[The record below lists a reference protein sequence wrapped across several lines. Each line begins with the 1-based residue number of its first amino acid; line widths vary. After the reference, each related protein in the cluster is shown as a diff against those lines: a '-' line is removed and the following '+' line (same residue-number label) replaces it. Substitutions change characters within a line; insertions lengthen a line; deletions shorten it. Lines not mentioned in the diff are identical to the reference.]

1 MTHFLL
7 KDIIGKN
14 HEEIFIVDVGAMP
27 EGAPRYDILM
37 KNYRTRLVGFEP
49 NEEQLEKLHQL
60 DDSSAEYL
68 PYFLG
73 EGKDHQFNVTR
84 YPGCSSLY
92 QPDPQLIDLF
102 TSIGACAG
110 GNFEVMEVGQVST
123 NRLDDI
129 YQHPAAHMIKLDVQG
144 AELDILQGAEKTLQ
158 KTLVLESEV
167 EFVPLY
173 REQPLFG
180 DIQCFLREKGFLLH
194 KFIDMSGRCFRPI
207 STSNNPY
214 VPMSQLLYADAIFVR
229 DFTRLDRLSDTDL
242 LFMAI
247 IMNDIYRSYD
257 FVSFLL
263 AEYDK
268 RQGTEFRKAFLDKL
282 QSIPKLQL
290 LYLNKK
296 ERP

>member
-7 KDIIGKN
+7 KDIVGKN
-14 HEEIFIVDVGAMP
+14 SENIFIVDVGAMP
-27 EGAPRYDILM
+27 EGTPRYDVLR
-37 KNYRTRLVGFEP
+37 KNYRTRLIGFEP
-49 NEEQLEKLHQL
+49 NEEQLKKLREL
-60 DDSSAEYL
+60 DESSTEYL

-73 EGKDHQFNVTR
+73 GGKEYQFHVTR

-92 QPDPQLIDLF
+92 QPDPCLIDLF
-102 TSIGACAG
+102 TSIGASTG
-110 GNFEVMEVGQVST
+110 GNFEVMGVEQVNT

-129 YQHPAAHMIKLDVQG
+129 YEHPAAHLIKLDVQG
-144 AELDILQGAEKTLQ
+144 AELDVLQGAEKTLR
-158 KTLVLESEV
+158 KALVLESEV

-173 REQPLFG
+173 KEQPLFG
-180 DIQCFLREKGFLLH
+180 DIQCYLREKGFLLH

-229 DFTRLDRLSDTDL
+229 DFTRLDRLSNTDL

-263 AEYDK
+263 AEYDE
-268 RQGTEFRKAFLDKL
+268 RQGTKFRDAYLDKL
-282 QSIPKLQL
+282 QSISALQL

-296 ERP
+296 ETP

>member
-1 MTHFLL
+1 M
-7 KDIIGKN
+7 
-14 HEEIFIVDVGAMP
+14 DVGAMI
-27 EGAPRYDILM
+27 EGTARYDVLI
-37 KNYRTRLVGFEP
+37 KNYQTHLVGFEP
-49 NEEQLEKLHQL
+49 NEEQLNKLLEL

-68 PYFLG
+68 PYFMG
-73 EGKDHQFNVTR
+73 GGNDHQFNLTR

-92 QPDPQLIDLF
+92 QPDPRLIDLF
-102 TSIGACAG
+102 TSIGASTG
-110 GNFEVMEVGQVST
+110 GNFEVMKIERVT
-123 NRLDDI
+123 TRRLDDI

-144 AELDILQGAEKTLQ
+144 AELDVLQGAEKTLQ

-173 REQPLFG
+173 KEQPLFG
-180 DIQCFLREKGFLLH
+180 DIRCFLREKGFLLH

-207 STSNNPY
+207 STSNSPY

-263 AEYDK
+263 AEYDE